1 MRSDA
6 LSCSVVRYK
15 TCRCSIVFVTVLN
28 TQELEVRNGQG
39 ATRPSSSKCTRHAAQ
54 KSWRQLAATT
64 QPTRPAHHGSCFGK
78 TGNTPR
84 SIVCGSTRH
93 THSHRQSLWS
103 VGLKQG
109 GRRYPRRPQLSPRY
123 TCTRLPQGLLIR
135 QISSRCRP
143 RLPAKS
149 LFRCREP
156 RDRPRRG
163 APPLCNHGTCK
174 NP

>member
-1 MRSDA
+1 MYDLVNSYCICNSIEYSGVGVSKRSGGNQA
-6 LSCSVVRYK
+6 VELQVHPTRCTKIMETAGRYHP
-15 TCRCSIVFVTVLN
+15 
-28 TQELEVRNGQG
+28 G
-39 ATRPSSSKCTRHAAQ
+39 
-54 KSWRQLAATT
+54 
-64 QPTRPAHHGSCFGK
+64 PTRPAHHGSCFGK
-78 TGNTPR
+78 TALSGSAATR
-84 SIVCGSTRH
+84 RGVVCGSTRH